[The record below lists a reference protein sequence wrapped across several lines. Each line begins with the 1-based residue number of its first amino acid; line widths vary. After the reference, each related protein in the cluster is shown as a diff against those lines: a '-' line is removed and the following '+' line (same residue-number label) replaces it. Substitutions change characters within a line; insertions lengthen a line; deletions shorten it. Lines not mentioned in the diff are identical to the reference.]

1 MLVMEANMDGKD
13 TIDGFEVSRDWCS

>member
-13 TIDGFEVSRDWCS
+13 TVYGFEVSRDWRG